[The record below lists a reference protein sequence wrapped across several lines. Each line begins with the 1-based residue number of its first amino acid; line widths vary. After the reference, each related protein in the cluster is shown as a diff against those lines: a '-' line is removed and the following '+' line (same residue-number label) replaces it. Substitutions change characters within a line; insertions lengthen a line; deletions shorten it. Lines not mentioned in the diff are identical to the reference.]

1 MRTPSQWP
9 SLRRRTRALA
19 SEIYAEA
26 VAEIATLAG
35 RALPPPAPGVPTIG
49 ARLANSMIASIA
61 IFVATIGRLERLI
74 GGAGGL
80 PVNDIRE
87 ATLQEL
93 RQGAGALTDRRLLP
107 SAYEVW
113 IGARADGR
121 LRLRYTYDV
130 SRLRALLPDSIG
142 ADVCVPVALD
152 SETLGWVRARVK
164 RPAPGTQL
172 AVWRALKRKMY
183 HYDAGVVAFFGF
195 PRNFLLSTSQWEQL
209 LGGRPRA
216 TSAVALDVG
225 AGDGSLSLPLRS
237 SFAKIIATELTA
249 PLVFRSDC
257 QLGTRVI
264 VRTRPALFVSCPVF
278 FCHRLRAAGLD
289 AVLAEDLRADWLGR
303 SSFDVVFILNVLD
316 RCKDPFL
323 MLDQAHSLLTS
334 DGWLVVSIVLPASQ
348 SDAAADTGTR
358 QRRWNMQG
366 DDFESGAASLVNDVF
381 LPSGFEPL
389 RIVRA
394 PYFCAGD
401 SFSPVA
407 ALDACVLVLRR
418 IPRSE
423 ACNASTKASASASAS
438 VCSTCSAD

>member
-1 MRTPSQWP
+1 
-9 SLRRRTRALA
+9 
-19 SEIYAEA
+19 
-26 VAEIATLAG
+26 
-35 RALPPPAPGVPTIG
+35 
-49 ARLANSMIASIA
+49 MIASIA

-249 PLVFRSDC
+249 PLVFR
-257 QLGTRVI
+257 
-264 VRTRPALFVSCPVF
+264 
-278 FCHRLRAAGLD
+278 LRAAGLD

>member
-249 PLVFRSDC
+249 PLVFR
-257 QLGTRVI
+257 
-264 VRTRPALFVSCPVF
+264 
-278 FCHRLRAAGLD
+278 LRAAGLD